1 MCTCMYLSYLW
12 CYSIHVYI
20 STYTCTCIHVYYNS
34 ILGIPFSHTLF
45 LVVILIFF
53 FSCVHVHVDA
63 LVLYLQKVG
72 EAAPNTP
79 MYYYHIPDMTG
90 VRLPMTELVERAS
103 TDIPTLRGLKYT
115 DKDLMQLS
123 RIAECERGKYNLM
136 YGSDEVRNTPFLFN
150 VQIIND
156 SLYHMCTL

>member
-1 MCTCMYLSYLW
+1 M
-12 CYSIHVYI
+12 
-20 STYTCTCIHVYYNS
+20 
-34 ILGIPFSHTLF
+34 FLF
-45 LVVILIFF
+45 H
-53 FSCVHVHVDA
+53 VHVHVDA

-90 VRLPMTELVERAS
+90 VRLSMTELVERAS

-115 DKDLMQLS
+115 DKHLMQLS
-123 RIAECERGKYNLM
+123 RIAECERGNYNLM

-150 VQIIND
+150 VQIINGLTVPYMHIISQRNPSIHPKLMFIPKKYVLGSCYTCTCI
-156 SLYHMCTL
+156 SLM